1 MMEERFIAYNT
12 LCSTSDR
19 LYVTYLRKDINGAQ
33 VSPSEIVTQIKK
45 LFPKLT
51 VIDTVDIDDTDRIES
66 VESAFDIMAELTQ
79 KTPFCTARLK
89 NISKLFPDIPTVLPP
104 SKRN

>member
-79 KTPFCTARLK
+79 K
-89 NISKLFPDIPTVLPP
+89 NTVLHSTLEKYFEAVPGY
-104 SKRN
+104 SDRLAALKR